1 MRILLYIILF
11 FILYRI
17 VRSILFPKKR
27 VFQQQKNEPNL
38 QGDETILDPIC
49 QSYFP
54 KDSALKVKKGSEVV
68 YFCSEECREKFIKNS
83 MQ

>member
-27 VFQQQKNEPNL
+27 VFQQQKNEPKL
-38 QGDETILDPIC
+38 QGDETVLDPVC

-54 KDSALKVKKGSEVV
+54 KEAALSVKKGNETI

-83 MQ
+83 KQ